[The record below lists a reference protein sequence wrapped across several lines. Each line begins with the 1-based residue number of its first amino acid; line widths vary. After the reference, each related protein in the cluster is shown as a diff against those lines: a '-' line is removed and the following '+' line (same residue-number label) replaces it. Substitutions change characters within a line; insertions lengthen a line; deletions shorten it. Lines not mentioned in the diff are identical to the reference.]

1 MFLDRAELSQ
11 SCHLERD
18 LGGDTGGTQTHR
30 LLDLL
35 VFTAW
40 LAGRAYHGE
49 SCQQLNPEP
58 VKAASNCRVGEDRV
72 HLPRTSGGEL

>member
-1 MFLDRAELSQ
+1 MSLDRAELGQ

-18 LGGDTGGTQTHR
+18 LGGDTRGTQTHR

-40 LAGRAYHGE
+40 LAGRACHGE

-58 VKAASNCRVGEDRV
+58 VKAARNCRVGEDCM
-72 HLPRTSGGEL
+72 HLPRTSESES